1 MDAVD
6 TELDETGGMARL
18 SDGVTAADAVPGLS
32 ASAPHRISRRG
43 WSQILRRVR
52 DRVIPDQFPLFS
64 AGVAFFAVLSIAPVM
79 VTALAVYGA
88 VNTPEQALQQLSG
101 LADPLPEQLEEVVAD
116 QLTSITAAS
125 TSVLTVQGLVALLI
139 ALWTA
144 TAAMSYLID
153 ALTLAYREEETRGF
167 RRRTALALA
176 FVLSGA
182 VGLGAAITTTGFVSR
197 VEAGA
202 PRPVHIAVQ
211 VLIWAALAVLMVIVL
226 SALYRFAP
234 DRKQAQW
241 RWISGGAL
249 LATACWLAMSTAL
262 FAYVRSLGTYERTY
276 GSLAGVAISMLW
288 LWLTVLLVILGAAV
302 NAEAERQTARDSTVG
317 PDAELGQ
324 RGAVVADSTPP
335 YSGDG

>member
-1 MDAVD
+1 MR
-6 TELDETGGMARL
+6 G
-18 SDGVTAADAVPGLS
+18 
-32 ASAPHRISRRG
+32 RI
-43 WSQILRRVR
+43 IA
-52 DRVIPDQFPLFS
+52 DQFPLFS
-64 AGVAFFAVLSIAPVM
+64 AGVAFFAVLSIAPVL

-88 VNTPEQALQQLSG
+88 VNTPAQAMAQLNGVAG
-101 LADPLPEQLEEVVAD
+101 LLPEQLEEVMAG

-125 TSVLTVQGLVALLI
+125 AKVLTVQGLVALVI

-153 ALTLAYREEETRGF
+153 ALTLAYHEEETRGF
-167 RRRTALALA
+167 RRRTMLALG
-176 FVLSGA
+176 FVLGGA
-182 VGLGAAITTTGFVSR
+182 VLLGGVLTATGIVTR
-197 VEAGA
+197 AEEGA
-202 PRPVHIAVQ
+202 PKIVHFVIE
-211 VLIWAALAVLMVIVL
+211 LMIWVGLALLMAVLL
-226 SALYRFAP
+226 SVLYRFAP
-234 DRKQAQW
+234 DRAQAQW

-317 PDAELGQ
+317 PEAEMGE
-324 RGAVVADSTPP
+324 RGAVVADSAPP
-335 YSGDG
+335 YVNEE